1 MKRAA
6 ALLIACMLG
15 LAALCGC
22 TPPGSTLVYPDYP
35 NTPADND
42 SWTYIDEEFTIDW
55 YVDYSWFTYQS
66 TAADIIGQRVKEL
79 TGVTINFT
87 SPVQN
92 DSTNLNLMISGDTLP
107 DVISV
112 RAYQQ
117 RPAQLALEGYVYPVD
132 ELARRWAPT
141 LLDRIEPDIADYY
154 SIGDHLYGLPNCAYS
169 EKYVDKADKWEP
181 NGAMLVRKDWYEWYT
196 SQPDAMDITTK
207 AGLKDAMTRVRAQF
221 QTPSQRV
228 VPMLLDEFTGE
239 GNQSITWLSQYFA
252 APFEDENGNYVD
264 SRFTD
269 QYFEALTY
277 LSELYG
283 AGLLSGL
290 SNDSDAIGQIISR
303 GEAFVTL
310 VTPQNYTTNFTAAY
324 RGSHNVEYIP
334 LIVRN
339 DAGDDPI
346 LQDMTGRG
354 WLLSMITKN
363 CERPDLVIKVFDF
376 LYSEEGQRLTNF
388 GIENDTWRWADEEHT
403 AIEWTDKYVTQKLN
417 GGLENYGLEQLNV
430 LYNPAYVV
438 PLMPVNALQD
448 YELYIK
454 NLKRPLSAFSYRYT
468 MSWPKL
474 DKTTDEYTSVV
485 NAEANCLAVWS
496 EYLPDMISGDTRT
509 QYDTAIA
516 QMQRRGLDNVL
527 AYYAQAYADGKT
539 AAGVER
545 AWIPAAEEYVSP
557 TLRNEDGSYSD
568 TPVGAN
574 GDPYYLLG

>member
-1 MKRAA
+1 MKKTL
-6 ALLIACMLG
+6 ALLFVCLFG

-22 TPPGSTLVYPDYP
+22 GGKGSGLVYPDYP
-35 NTPADND
+35 NTPADRD

-66 TAADIIGQRVKEL
+66 TSADVIGQRVKEL

-92 DSTNLNLMISGDTLP
+92 DATNLNLMISGDTLP

-154 SIGDHLYGLPNCAYS
+154 SIGEHLYGLPNCAYS
-169 EKYVDKADKWEP
+169 DKYVDEEDKWEP
-181 NGAMLVRKDWYEWYT
+181 NGAMLVRKDWYEWYV
-196 SQPDAMDITTK
+196 SLPDAKDITTK
-207 AGLKDAMTRVRAQF
+207 AGLKDAMTRVKAHF
-221 QTPSQRV
+221 EAPSQRV

-239 GNQSITWLSQYFA
+239 GNQSVTWLSQYFA
-252 APFEDENGNYVD
+252 APFEDENGNYLD
-264 SRFTD
+264 TRFTD
-269 QYFEALTY
+269 EYFEALTY
-277 LSELYG
+277 LHELYE

-324 RGSHNVEYIP
+324 RGAGNVQYIP

-339 DAGDDPI
+339 DAGDDPV

-388 GIENDTWRWADEEHT
+388 GIENDTWRWADESHT
-403 AIEWTDKYVTQKLN
+403 SIEWTDKYISQKLG

-430 LYNPAYVV
+430 LYNPAYIV
-438 PLMPVNALQD
+438 PLTPTNALRD

-496 EYLPDMISGDTRT
+496 EYLPDMVSGDTRT
-509 QYDTAIA
+509 QYDTAVA
-516 QMQRRGLDNVL
+516 QMKRRGLDDVL
-527 AYYAQAYADGKT
+527 AYYAQAYAAGKEE
-539 AAGVER
+539 AGVAR
-545 AWIPAAEEYVSP
+545 AWIPAAEGYTSP
-557 TLRNEDGSYSD
+557 TLRNADGSYSD